1 MKHLQTYLTPSL
13 LIICLIGFFHI
24 PSLEAQSSIDQLRD
38 KLSGIHG
45 KEKLLVLN
53 DLTKLYLET
62 GKERQ
67 ALKYAKRAVELAEN
81 IIRKTNSFIKPEEY
95 YLKPLAYLQLGKAHQ
110 KRGRYTESKAAYRKA
125 SESAE
130 ELEVEDMANQAKV
143 SMLEM
148 DSMSKH
154 HESKKKGLGGVF
166 EDIASTTR
174 KTTSNIGING
184 ILKLAKI
191 QEQNGNYRRAIFNY
205 REAINK
211 LKDKGDY
218 QRIIKLREHIAE
230 LLIKNGKT
238 DEAIQILTRLKK
250 ERERVN
256 DKSEAVRYQEMITE
270 IGGGTL
276 PSTSNTTQ
284 TPKSRP
290 HSRPRSIVK
299 STAPSPSRLPDL
311 SMPPKL
317 IDKGKEIAKAEDE
330 VTEMKRIAEDAED
343 AEDFEES
350 LYYYKKYVQ
359 MEQETAEKRRLQ
371 EIELLEQANQITLL
385 KEQEETNKTELKRQ
399 VLVKQSM
406 GGGLLLSLGILSM
419 LYLLYRNKKQEHQ
432 KLGVAYQDLEVAQNN
447 LQSAEQRIKTLLHQQ
462 VSKAVANELLATDGV
477 QKVERRFV
485 CIMFLDIRNFTPFV
499 EKLSPEEIINYQNNV
514 FGFMMEKIT
523 ERKGIVNQIMGDGFM
538 ATFGAPVS
546 AGNDCM
552 EAYLA
557 AREIMEMVS
566 QKSESG
572 EIPPTK
578 VGIGLHAGYVVTG
591 NVGTKTRKQFSV
603 TGNAVITA
611 ARLEQLNKKYGSTL
625 VISKDVYD
633 QLPQEVQT
641 PLEFNE
647 VTVKGRSEPVEVAAF
662 F

>member
-1 MKHLQTYLTPSL
+1 MKHLQTYLAPFL
-13 LIICLIGFFHI
+13 LIPCLIGFFYTQ
-24 PSLEAQSSIDQLRD
+24 SLEAQNSIDELKDR
-38 KLSGIHG
+38 LSEVHG
-45 KEKLLVLN
+45 KEKLIVLN
-53 DLTKLYLET
+53 ELTQLYLEANRE
-62 GKERQ
+62 GQ
-67 ALKYAKRAVELAEN
+67 AIKHARRAVELAEN
-81 IIRKTNSFIKPEEY
+81 IIRKTNSFIQPEEY
-95 YLKPLAYLQLGKAHQ
+95 YLKPLAYLQLGKAQ
-110 KRGRYTESKAAYRKA
+110 RQRKRYEESEQSFRKA
-125 SESAE
+125 LESAKE
-130 ELEVEDMANQAKV
+130 FGLSNLASQAEK
-143 SMLEM
+143 SMVEM
-148 DSMSKH
+148 DSMSIH
-154 HESKKKGLGGVF
+154 HESKKKGLGKVL

-174 KTTSNIGING
+174 KTTSNVGING

-191 QEQNGNYRRAIFNY
+191 REQNGNYSRAIANY
-205 REAINK
+205 REAIDQ

-218 QRIIKLREHIAE
+218 QRIAELREHIAD
-230 LLIKNGKT
+230 LLVKDGKPE
-238 DEAIQILTRLKK
+238 EAIQILNRLKQEK
-250 ERERVN
+250 ETVN
-256 DKSEAVRYQEMITE
+256 DKSEAGRIQEKIAE
-270 IGGGTL
+270 L
-276 PSTSNTTQ
+276 RNVAPVPSNTNQ
-284 TPKSRP
+284 APKT
-290 HSRPRSIVK
+290 HPRTLVK
-299 STAPSPSRLPDL
+299 SITPSPSRLPDL
-311 SMPPKL
+311 KIPLKL
-317 IDKGKEIAKAEDE
+317 IEKEKEITKAEVK

-343 AEDFEES
+343 AKNFEES
-350 LYYYKKYVQ
+350 LYYYKKYAE
-359 MEQETAEKRRLQ
+359 MERETAEERRLQ
-371 EIELLEQANQITLL
+371 EMELLEQANQIILL
-385 KEQEETNKTELKRQ
+385 KEREETNKAELKRQ

-419 LYLLYRNKKQEHQ
+419 LYLLYRNKKREHQ

-462 VSKAVANELLATDGV
+462 VSKAVANELLATNGV

-485 CIMFLDIRNFTPFV
+485 CVMFLDIRNFTPFV
-499 EKLSPEEIINYQNNV
+499 EKLTPEEIINYQNDV

-538 ATFGAPVS
+538 ATFGAPIS

-566 QKSESG
+566 QKSKNG

-611 ARLEQLNKKYGSTL
+611 ARLEQLNKKYGSTM

-633 QLPQEVQT
+633 HLPQKIKI

-647 VTVKGRSEPVEVAAF
+647 VKVKGRSQPVEVAAF